1 MKRTVQAKLYC
12 KTGQLAGLKFEIDK
26 EATVGFDPE
35 NAISLYQKTISGK
48 HARIYYD
55 EKNKC
60 YFLEDLKSR
69 NGTFLD
75 GVKVTQ
81 KEKLS
86 DLQVITFARTF
97 DFIFQ
102 TVEVNEKEKTE
113 VHKPVL
119 DERTGEVPSEFTEGA
134 VEGVP
139 KEDKAKTE
147 KTIIEDQM
155 IPVPNIPEQAQTA
168 DVQKTIEDINF
179 LQEPEFP
186 LENDEED
193 EPPGDS
199 LQKLEM
205 PNPESSFLL
214 KIENQNTKVALE
226 TGDNLIGRGSGCDV
240 ILDYPS
246 VSRRHATISIDSNR
260 IIITDLGSSNHTFV
274 EDKKID
280 STVEIQPDTKI
291 RFGDVDALLTYNEL

>member
-1 MKRTVQAKLYC
+1 MQAKLAKLYC
-12 KTGQLAGLKFEIDK
+12 KTGQLAGLKFEIDN
-26 EATVGFDPE
+26 EATIGFDPE
-35 NAISLYQKTISGK
+35 NTISLYQKTISGK

-55 EKNKC
+55 ENNKC
-60 YFLEDLKSR
+60 YSLEDLGSR

-81 KEKLS
+81 KEKLNN
-86 DLQVITFARTF
+86 LQVITFARTF

-102 TVEVNEKEKTE
+102 TVEV
-113 VHKPVL
+113 
-119 DERTGEVPSEFTEGA
+119 DERPGDVPSEFTEGA

-168 DVQKTIEDINF
+168 DVQKTVEDKNF
-179 LQEPEFP
+179 LQEPEFL

-199 LQKLEM
+199 LQKQEM
-205 PNPESSFLL
+205 PHPESSFLL

-280 STVEIQPDTKI
+280 STVEIHPDTKI
-291 RFGDVDALLTYNEL
+291 RFGDVDALLKFR